1 MRNLAALFLLS
12 SVFLNNTFGQNT
24 IFSESF
30 TSGIPTTWYMENQDN
45 LTPVV
50 DTFDQA
56 WISFITSDD
65 TCVASTSYYN
75 PTGQSGDYLMTP
87 RITLNAYSKLVWS
100 ARSYDA
106 SFPDDYIVLVS
117 TTDSLS
123 SSFTDT
129 IFVQESESYQWQ
141 KRSVQLDLEG
151 YASEDVFIAFKN
163 ITDDGYFLLLD
174 DVIVLGSDFA
184 TVDNNELAELSLY
197 PNPTSEHIQIQ
208 NMPENALVVCFS
220 ARGEIIFSGN
230 SASWN
235 VSQLVPGIYYIK
247 ITSETGTEVLPF
259 IRQ

>member
-1 MRNLAALFLLS
+1 MRNLAALFLLG
-12 SVFLNNTFGQNT
+12 SVFLNNSFGQNT

-30 TSGIPTTWYMENQDN
+30 TTGVPTTWYMENQDN

-56 WISFITSDD
+56 WISFVTSDD

-75 PTGQSGDYLMTP
+75 PAGQSSDYLMTP

-129 IFVQESESYQWQ
+129 IFVQESESYLWQ
-141 KRSVQLDLEG
+141 KRSVQLDIEG

-163 ITDDGYFLLLD
+163 ITTDGYFLLLD
-174 DVIVLGSDFA
+174 DVIVLSSNFA
-184 TVDNNELAELSLY
+184 SLEDYEASSISLY
-197 PNPTSEHIQIQ
+197 PNPTAEFIQIQ
-208 NMPENALVVCFS
+208 NLPENAEVTCFS
-220 ARGEIIFSGN
+220 AQGEIMFSGN
-230 SASWN
+230 SSSWN
-235 VSQLVPGIYYIK
+235 VSQLASGVYYIK
-247 ITSETGTEVLPF
+247 ITSDKGTEVLPF
-259 IRQ
+259 IRE